1 MEQNK
6 RSVKQKIVL
15 VIVSIFAVVVANIA
29 FCVLMR
35 LFGYLAY
42 GMILVAAFVV
52 LYQKHNSRII
62 YICAVISFIGTILQF
77 NEDGKLV
84 AVFIFDWMSNVL
96 ALKIARDICK

>member
-52 LYQKHNSRII
+52 LYQKHKSI
-62 YICAVISFIGTILQF
+62 YIYAVISFIGTILQF

-84 AVFIFDWMSNVL
+84 AIFIFDWMSNVL